1 MALNKLNNHTNMSRQ
16 IGHLI
21 KIVGLTVLCIG
32 VSLVAGATVRT
43 DARLGCS
50 IKKLRNGYQHICRK
64 GLRIPRSSLDVR
76 AENTFTKR
84 IPASLRKFN
93 FYFSV
98 NYEVR
103 SARLT
108 TIAQLLNAD
117 RSKKDVNQPVLFLE
131 VHKVKS
137 NGKLELCM
145 FRTCTHKWDNVP
157 KNFRLQMWMSGNK
170 ARVKVAGRRTVT
182 FDLTN
187 GGKRKG
193 GVHNMRWGIYHHHR
207 RSTSTQKI
215 VESTAHIITRNL
227 QSNGF

>member
-1 MALNKLNNHTNMSRQ
+1 MSRQ
-16 IGHLI
+16 LTDSI
-21 KIVGLTVLCIG
+21 KIALLTVVCVGI
-32 VSLVAGATVRT
+32 SLAAGATVQN

-50 IKKLRNGYQHICRK
+50 IKKVRNGYEHICRK
-64 GLRIPRSSLDVR
+64 GLRIPRNSLDVR
-76 AENTFTKR
+76 AENVFSKR

-117 RSKKDVNQPVLFLE
+117 KSKSDVNQPVLFLE

-145 FRTCTHKWDNVP
+145 FRSCTHKWNNVP
-157 KNFRLQMWMSGNK
+157 KNFRLQMWMSGNA
-170 ARVKVAGRRTVT
+170 ARVKVDGRQTVT

-187 GGKRKG
+187 GGTRTG

-207 RSTSTQKI
+207 RATATQKI

-227 QSNGF
+227 KSNGF